1 MSATRESD
9 KLNDIRVINNAKS
22 HDMNLPILP
31 VVVFNTAKQKGNIY
45 YALWDTGAN
54 SCRITE
60 KVVND
65 LALKPI
71 RQGIVS
77 STTGNASQD
86 MYNVNFLFQK
96 DFYEQDTIVENIEV
110 GTFQSAFRPFD
121 IIIGTNIFSLGKLS
135 FEVKD
140 DALHFYFRF
149 K

>member
-1 MSATRESD
+1 MNAAIESD
-9 KLNDIRVINNAKS
+9 KQNDIRVINNANS
-22 HDMNLPILP
+22 QDMHLPILP
-31 VVVFNTAKQKGNIY
+31 VVVFNPIAQKGNIY

-54 SCRITE
+54 SCCITE

-65 LALKPI
+65 LDLKPI
-71 RQGIVS
+71 KRGIVS
-77 STTGNASQD
+77 NTTENIRQD
-86 MYNVNFLFQK
+86 IYNVNFLFQK

-121 IIIGTNIFSLGKLS
+121 IIIGANIFSLGKLS